1 MSTEEEGYRADSPEN
16 KVSILKAEAN
26 EVLAFA
32 VFSKFLEKR
41 VISPQRKEML
51 CDYIW

>member
-1 MSTEEEGYRADSPEN
+1 MQTISVTTENSLIQMSAEEEGYRAESPEN

-32 VFSKFLEKR
+32 MFSKFL
-41 VISPQRKEML
+41 
-51 CDYIW
+51 